1 MLKEILRIIG
11 REGYISRPK
20 LAAELNIS
28 KVLVD
33 DGISQLL
40 RMGYILEDKN
50 GEGCSSFCSSCSRAK
65 ACSKEVV
72 KTFKISE
79 KGQRLLQASS

>member
-11 REGYISRPK
+11 REVTFRPK

-33 DGISQLL
+33 DGISQLY
-40 RMGYILEDKN
+40 GW
-50 GEGCSSFCSSCSRAK
+50 A
-65 ACSKEVV
+65 
-72 KTFKISE
+72 TFR
-79 KGQRLLQASS
+79 G